1 MIQKNK
7 AKKSFV
13 IDVYGARLNVFI
25 AGLSPRI
32 PGEKARSNDPT
43 RMKTIHTHF
52 TYEVFFVTDGS
63 LELITEH
70 GNTFY
75 ERKIVIIPPKIKH
88 YTTPNSRESFC
99 LLFSI
104 EDAKENT
111 LPNAF
116 LKMLN
121 GKEGNGIVCNAPISD
136 DIIFY
141 IRKISEKLEEN
152 SRTSEKEAEILI
164 SLVFHEMIRTLSP
177 ESIISFIDKDES
189 NHIND
194 IEAYINFKFYDK
206 ITLSDVAK
214 HVFLST
220 RQVARII
227 KKEYGCSLS
236 DLVIDKKL
244 ASAEILLRNTDMKI
258 SDIAHQINFGSEN
271 YLYSL
276 FKKKYGYSPLQYRK
290 MIKEKN
296 G

>member
-1 MIQKNK
+1 MIQKTKPKK
-7 AKKSFV
+7 AFF
-13 IDVYGARLNVFI
+13 IDVYGSHLNVFI
-25 AGLSPRI
+25 AGPSPRI
-32 PGEKARSNDPT
+32 PGEKAHSNDPK
-43 RMKTIHTHF
+43 RMKSIHTHF
-52 TYEVFFVTDGS
+52 TYEVFFVTDGR
-63 LELITEH
+63 LDIVTEK

-88 YTTPNSRESFC
+88 YSTPNSRECFC

-104 EDAKENT
+104 EGAKENS
-111 LPNAF
+111 LPHAF
-116 LKMLN
+116 LKMLQS
-121 GKEGNGIVCNAPISD
+121 KEENGIVCDAPISD
-136 DIIFY
+136 DIVYY
-141 IRKISEKLEEN
+141 IRRISEKLEAECQP
-152 SRTSEKEAEILI
+152 SVKEAEILI
-164 SLVFHEMIRTLSP
+164 SLVFHEMIRLIAP
-177 ESIISFIDKDES
+177 ESGNSFIEKDET

-206 ITLSDVAK
+206 ITLSDVAE

-244 ASAEILLRNTDMKI
+244 ASAEILLRNTDIKI

-271 YLYSL
+271 YFYSL